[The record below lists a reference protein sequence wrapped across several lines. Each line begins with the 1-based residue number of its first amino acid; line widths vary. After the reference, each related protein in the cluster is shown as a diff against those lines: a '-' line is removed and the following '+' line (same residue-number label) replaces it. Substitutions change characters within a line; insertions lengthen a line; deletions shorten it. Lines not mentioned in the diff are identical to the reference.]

1 MKTTH
6 VWVQL
11 FFKTRLF
18 MATETVVS

>member
-1 MKTTH
+1 MKTTY